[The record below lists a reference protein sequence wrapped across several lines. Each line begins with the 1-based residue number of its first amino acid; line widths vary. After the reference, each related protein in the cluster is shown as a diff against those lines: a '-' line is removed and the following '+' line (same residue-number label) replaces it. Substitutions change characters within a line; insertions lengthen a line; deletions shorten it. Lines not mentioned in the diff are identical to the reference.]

1 MSLLYIIQ
9 YNTYQISEKTLTMSP
24 PKLLLLTA
32 FVALTG
38 CQSMPTPETSR
49 GVYFNDIPMGSML
62 TLLQPVVIRAGQV
75 RAQLPRTGPGATAG
89 EYSPHCSLE
98 LWTRNEQ
105 AVTVEPDTFAITKV
119 RGGLTPILVSRP
131 EGTRVAG
138 LGHFSLASWGQ
149 DDSSFLRSY
158 AEMFVHSPRQPD
170 VYRVNCGYMG
180 DPWDV
185 DPLTIAE
192 IREALNGVFRLDLG
206 L

>member
-1 MSLLYIIQ
+1 MLLI
-9 YNTYQISEKTLTMSP
+9 
-24 PKLLLLTA
+24 LLS
-32 FVALTG
+32 G

-49 GVYFNDIPMGSML
+49 RVYFNDIPMGSTL

-75 RAQLPRTGPGATAG
+75 RASLPRTGPSAADG

-98 LWTRNEQ
+98 LWTLDEQ
-105 AVTVEPDTFAITKV
+105 AVTIEPDTFAITKV
-119 RGGLTPILVSRP
+119 SGGLTPLLVSRH
-131 EGTRVAG
+131 EGTKVAA
-138 LGHFSLASWGQ
+138 LGPFFVASWGRN
-149 DDSSFLRSY
+149 DSSFLRSY

-170 VYRVNCGYMG
+170 VYRVSCSYMG

-192 IREALNGVFRLDLG
+192 IREALDGVFRLDLG

>member
-1 MSLLYIIQ
+1 MTSL
-9 YNTYQISEKTLTMSP
+9 KA
-24 PKLLLLTA
+24 LLLTSVIA
-32 FVALTG
+32 MTA
-38 CQSMPTPETSR
+38 CQSMPTPEASR
-49 GVYFNDIPMGSML
+49 RIYFNDIPMGSTL

-75 RAQLPRTGPGATAG
+75 RAQLPRTGPGAADG

-119 RGGLTPILVSRP
+119 SGGLTPLLVSRP
-131 EGTRVAG
+131 EGIKVAT
-138 LGHFSLASWGQ
+138 LGPLFVASWGR

-158 AEMFVHSPRQPD
+158 AEMFVHSPRQAD
-170 VYRVNCGYMG
+170 VYRVSCSYMG

-185 DPLTIAE
+185 EPLTIAE
-192 IREALNGVFRLDLG
+192 IREALDGVFRLDLG